1 MDIGVCFFPT
11 AYSIDVVELATELE
25 QRGFESLLVP
35 EHTHIPVSR
44 KTEWPGGGDLP
55 KEYCHTYD
63 PFVALSFAA
72 GATKTL
78 KIGTGICLIPQ
89 RDPIVTAKCVASLD
103 SLSQGRFIFGIGGGW
118 NVDEME
124 NHGAEYSSRFKLLK
138 ENILAMKQLWTQEKG
153 EFHGEFVDFDPAFSW
168 PKPDQRPHP
177 PIILGG
183 ETDYTLKRVVDYCD
197 GWLPR
202 PRTDIADGMARLRR
216 VAEEGGRDLSSISV
230 SVFGAPPEKEKL
242 ESYDELGIERA
253 LLRVPTEDRETC
265 LKLLDS
271 YMPLLGG

>member
-72 GATKTL
+72 GATRKL

-103 SLSQGRFIFGIGGGW
+103 SLSKGRFIFGIGGGW

-138 ENILAMKQLWTQEKG
+138 ENVLAMKQLWTQEKG
-153 EFHGEFVDFDPAFSW
+153 EFHGEFVDFDPVFSW

-183 ETDYTLKRVVDYCD
+183 ETDFTLRRVVDFCD

-202 PRTDIADGMARLRR
+202 PRADIVDGMARLRR

>member
-124 NHGAEYSSRFKLLK
+124 NHGAEYSSRFKLVK
-138 ENILAMKQLWTQEKG
+138 ENILAMKQLLTQEKG
-153 EFHGEFVDFDPAFSW
+153 KFHGEFVDFDPVFSW

-216 VAEEGGRDLSSISV
+216 IAEEGGRDLSSISV
-230 SVFGAPPEKEKL
+230 SVFGAPPQKEKL

-253 LLRVPTEDRETC
+253 LLRVPTEDRESC

>member
-124 NHGAEYSSRFKLLK
+124 NHGAEYSSRFKLVK

-153 EFHGEFVDFDPAFSW
+153 QFHGEFVDFDPAFSW

-202 PRTDIADGMARLRR
+202 PRTDMADGMARLRR
-216 VAEEGGRDLSSISV
+216 IAEEGGRDLSSISV

-242 ESYDELGIERA
+242 ESYDELGIQRA